1 MQLKTLR
8 RKRKKTR
15 MNDKMQL
22 IQKIRKMEKQAENL
36 DNNGLLYKIYF
47 VGDLLE
53 LYRKL
58 FEIEHNRVKNN
69 DG

>member
-1 MQLKTLR
+1 
-8 RKRKKTR
+8 